1 MKGGAHNTVRKD
13 YQYVESG
20 LDNVWISG
28 GFEIIKSPYGDSL
41 RIKDVDGLH
50 KCIANCLVNKPELL
64 TGREFRFLRVE
75 LDLSQAMIADL
86 FGRDERTIREW
97 ENGEEPVKEPANR
110 LVRFIYK
117 QRFTPDANFEELSKT
132 IKRLQ
137 AFDRKVHEMK
147 FEMKNAEKGWEAK
160 LAHAA

>member
-1 MKGGAHNTVRKD
+1 MKGDAPNTVRKD
-13 YQYVESG
+13 YQYIESG

-28 GFEIIKSPYGDSL
+28 GFEIVKSPYGDSL

-50 KCIANCLVNKPELL
+50 KCIANCLVHKPELL

-75 LDLSQAMIADL
+75 LDLSQATMAEI

-97 ENGEEPVKEPANR
+97 ETGQDPVKEPANR

-117 QRFTPDANFEELSKT
+117 QRFTPDANFEELSKS
-132 IKRLQ
+132 IRKLQ
-137 AFDRKVHEMK
+137 ALDRKVHEMK
-147 FEMKNAEKGWEAK
+147 FERKNAEKGWVAK
-160 LAHAA
+160 LANAA